1 MRDNMTDDTNVTG
14 HDNADDSQNQ
24 ATGGAPDTQRNV
36 EHMIP
41 KGRFDQVV
49 NQRKA
54 AESALEELATEM
66 VEEIPED
73 MRDIIPDLP
82 AAARI
87 KWMRTAMKKGLF
99 GGNAPEGL
107 DVKRP
112 GGKPPTNFDGMT
124 PAQIMA
130 QGYGQKT

>member
-1 MRDNMTDDTNVTG
+1 MTDDTNVNG
-14 HDNADDSQNQ
+14 HDSADDSQNQ
-24 ATGGAPDTQRNV
+24 ATGGEPDTKRNT

-41 KGRFDQVV
+41 KSRFDQVV
-49 NQRKA
+49 NQRKE
-54 AESALEELATEM
+54 AESALETLANELM
-66 VEEIPED
+66 GEIPEGL
-73 MRDIIPDLP
+73 RDLVPDLP

>member
-1 MRDNMTDDTNVTG
+1 MQDDTNVTG

-24 ATGGAPDTQRNV
+24 ATGGEPDTKRNT

-41 KGRFDQVV
+41 KSRFDQVV
-49 NQRKA
+49 NQRKE
-54 AESALEELATEM
+54 AESALETLANELM
-66 VEEIPED
+66 GEIPEGL
-73 MRDIIPDLP
+73 RDLVPDLP

-130 QGYGQKT
+130 QGYGQKS